1 MKIGFALNELLAVLL
16 LITGTLTLA
25 WRLLRRRGRYRAEDR
40 KPWWVHWGADFFTV
54 IVLVFTCR
62 VALADWQRVPSASM
76 EPTLRVGDMLLINHL
91 AYGPRL
97 PFTNT
102 ALPMGMPA
110 RGDVVVF
117 RYPPDVSQFY
127 VKRIVGLAGDVVQFE
142 DGAVAVNGQPF
153 QVQDHGWG
161 SRADDQ
167 GQRLLTETIAGE
179 SHTIKLNPF
188 VLGRMPMAIAA
199 PDCVNERPGRW
210 RCTVPAGHLLAL
222 GDNRDN
228 SADSRA
234 WGFVPEAEVYGRVDR
249 VLFNYVEWSRWWH
262 KPS

>member
-1 MKIGFALNELLAVLL
+1 MKIGYAFNELLAVLL
-16 LITGTLTLA
+16 LATGALSLA
-25 WRLLRRRGRYRAEDR
+25 WLLLRRGRQH

-54 IVLVFTCR
+54 IALVFTCR

-102 ALPMGMPA
+102 AIPMGTPQ
-110 RGDVVVF
+110 RGDIAVF

-127 VKRIVGLAGDVVQFE
+127 VKRIVGLPGDRVQFR
-142 DGAVAVNGQPF
+142 DGILAVNGQPL
-153 QVQDHGWG
+153 QAEDLGWG
-161 SRADDQ
+161 THPADA
-167 GQRLLTETIAGE
+167 GQRLLRETLGGRPHE
-179 SHTIKLNPF
+179 MKLNPF
-188 VLGRMPMAIAA
+188 VMGRLPLQALGEPN
-199 PDCVNERPGRW
+199 CQSERPAAW
-210 RCTVPAGHLLAL
+210 TCTVPPEHLLAI

-234 WGFVPEAEVYGRVDR
+234 WGFVPEREIYGRVDR
-249 VLFNYVEWSRWWH
+249 VLFNYLEFDRFWH
-262 KPS
+262 KPE

>member
-1 MKIGFALNELLAVLL
+1 
-16 LITGTLTLA
+16 
-25 WRLLRRRGRYRAEDR
+25 
-40 KPWWVHWGADFFTV
+40 
-54 IVLVFTCR
+54 VFGCR

-76 EPTLRVGDMLLINHL
+76 EPTLRVGDLLLINHL

-102 ALPMGMPA
+102 AIEFGKPE

-127 VKRIVGLAGDVVQFE
+127 VKRIVGLPGDRVSFR
-142 DGAVAVNGQPF
+142 DGAVALNGEP
-153 QVQDHGWG
+153 VKLADEGWG
-161 SRADDQ
+161 RHEADT
-167 GQRLLTETIAGE
+167 GQRLMRETLGGREHA
-179 SHTIKLNPF
+179 IKLNPF
-188 VLGRMPMAIAA
+188 VLGRAPMTIGA
-199 PDCVNERPGRW
+199 PDCRNERPGAW
-210 RCTVPAGHLLAL
+210 ECIVPAGHLLAL

-234 WGFVPEAEVYGRVDR
+234 WGFVPEREVYGRVDR
-249 VLFNYVEWSRWWH
+249 VLFNYVEGGRFWY